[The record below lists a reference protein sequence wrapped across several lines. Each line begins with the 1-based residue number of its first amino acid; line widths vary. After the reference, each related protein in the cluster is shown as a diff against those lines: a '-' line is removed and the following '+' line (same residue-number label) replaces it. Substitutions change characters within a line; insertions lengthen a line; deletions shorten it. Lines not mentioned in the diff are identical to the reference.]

1 MNSVPAQKHHSF
13 ATFWPAEWRIRLG
26 LFGLLLF
33 AFSAWFGPAPANIA
47 LALMLAAALMEW
59 RQSWHVFRHDL
70 IFWPTLILLGYI
82 FLRAALAAQ
91 EMPELAEEQWKTA
104 WNFASLGLFLL
115 PAYWLARCPDKRGW
129 VLALAVAGLIIGLG
143 LNQDWSKWELMLQGQ
158 RSGAEK
164 WHYSIM
170 GLYAVTALLGLL
182 LFAPRL
188 LYQQQSRRLKTAVT
202 IAWLVCTIII
212 VHAFIVSQT
221 RAVWFA
227 APLVFPPIFFFFI
240 RGWLKA
246 HPDFSRKKLALVAIA
261 GVTLISGVFVANF
274 ETISKRATQ
283 EGAVYEGI
291 SKLEELSTESVAKLV
306 PQSSFG
312 ARFWLLSYG
321 LELWKERPWLGW
333 GPGTSSTRDLAP
345 LRDRQDLVVFWH
357 LHNGY
362 LEVLYRFGLVGA
374 VLFALPLLLVI
385 RATYRA
391 HRRGEIPDDLYLL
404 LAGALFLTL
413 IWNLTTVRLDKFDYR
428 VYWYFLAGI
437 AYASTI
443 RQSLASYRK
452 HLTST

>member
-1 MNSVPAQKHHSF
+1 MNSVPAQNHHFF
-13 ATFWPAEWRIRLG
+13 ATFWPAEWSARLG

-59 RQSWHVFRHDL
+59 RQTWHVFRHDL

-115 PAYWLARCPDKRGW
+115 PAYWLARCPNKLGW

-164 WHYSIM
+164 WWYSIM
-170 GLYAVTALLGLL
+170 GLYTVTALLGLL

-188 LYQQQSRRLKTAVT
+188 LHRQQTRLLTSAVAVT
-202 IAWLVCTIII
+202 WLVCLIVV

-221 RAVWFA
+221 RTVWFA
-227 APLVFPPIFFFFI
+227 ALLVFPPVFFFFI

-246 HPDFSRKKLALVAIA
+246 HPDFPRQKLALVAIA
-261 GVTLISGVFVANF
+261 GVALVGGVFIANF

-283 EGAVYEGI
+283 ESAVYEGI
-291 SKLEELSTESVAKLV
+291 AKLEELSTESVAKLV
-306 PQSSFG
+306 PKSSFG

-321 LELWKERPWLGW
+321 LELWEERPWLGW

-345 LRDRQDLVVFWH
+345 LRDRQDLVGFWH

-362 LEVLYRFGLVGA
+362 MEVLYRFGLVGA
-374 VLFALPLLLVI
+374 LLFALPVFLVV
-385 RATYRA
+385 RAAYRA
-391 HRRGEIPDDLYLL
+391 HRRKEMPNDLYLF

-413 IWNLTTVRLDKFDYR
+413 IWNLTTVRLDKLDYR

-437 AYASTI
+437 AYAGAM
-443 RQSLASYRK
+443 RQSLAGYRQR
-452 HLTST
+452 LTST